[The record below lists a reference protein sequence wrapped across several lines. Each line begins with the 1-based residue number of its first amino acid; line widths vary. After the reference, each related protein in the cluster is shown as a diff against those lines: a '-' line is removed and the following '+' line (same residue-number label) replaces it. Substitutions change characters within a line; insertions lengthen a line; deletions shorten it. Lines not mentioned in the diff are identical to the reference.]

1 MAVKKSKTNTAK
13 KAEQKVRQVPIISA
27 RIDKLYNYE
36 DSNLKAVASVNIG
49 GAFAVHG
56 IRIIE
61 SQKGMFVAMPSTRYT
76 DSNGETKYRDIT
88 HPVTSAARKELI
100 DKVTEA
106 YDKALEE
113 QQNET
118 KSEDETED
126 ETEDESESQEL
137 VPQM

>member
-61 SQKGMFVAMPSTRYT
+61 SQKGMFVAMP
-76 DSNGETKYRDIT
+76 
-88 HPVTSAARKELI
+88 
-100 DKVTEA
+100 
-106 YDKALEE
+106 
-113 QQNET
+113 
-118 KSEDETED
+118 
-126 ETEDESESQEL
+126 
-137 VPQM
+137 